1 MIYHDLSCML
11 ILADQH
17 DDHDRAIFWI
27 IFVIYVVTIGRLWR
41 STEDPHGSDIHPM
54 VPKRFSV
61 GTFFFEGRKELR
73 VDDHII
79 DKPFK

>member
-1 MIYHDLSCML
+1 MTTVPFFFISL
-11 ILADQH
+11 
-17 DDHDRAIFWI
+17 DHA
-27 IFVIYVVTIGRLWR
+27 VTIGRLWKR